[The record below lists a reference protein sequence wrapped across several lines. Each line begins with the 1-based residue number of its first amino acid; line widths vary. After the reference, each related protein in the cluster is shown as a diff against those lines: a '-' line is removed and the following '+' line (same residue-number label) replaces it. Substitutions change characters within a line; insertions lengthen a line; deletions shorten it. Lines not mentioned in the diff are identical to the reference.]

1 MTGNNTALTP
11 ERREALAQEE
21 RNLICDLSA
30 AVSNTGDYR
39 FVRLVDAL
47 ILSDTFWQ
55 VFGSVELPYTRDEL
69 KAFAA
74 ERQAKRDR
82 IIEIRHQLGEE

>member
-1 MTGNNTALTP
+1 MTTELTLTP
-11 ERREALAQEE
+11 EEREALAQEE

-47 ILSDTFWQ
+47 ILSNKFWQ
-55 VFGSVELPYTRDEL
+55 VFDGVELPYTREEL

-82 IIEIRHQLGEE
+82 IIEIRRLLKEEA

>member
-1 MTGNNTALTP
+1 MTGNNTSLP
-11 ERREALAQEE
+11 HEQREALAQEE

-30 AVSNTGDYR
+30 AVSKTGDYR

-47 ILSDTFWQ
+47 ILSDAFWQ
-55 VFGSVELPYTRDEL
+55 VFDGVELPYTREEL

-82 IIEIRHQLGEE
+82 IIEIRRQLGEE

>member
-1 MTGNNTALTP
+1 MTGNNTSLTP

-47 ILSDTFWQ
+47 ILSGTFWQ
-55 VFGSVELPYTRDEL
+55 VFGSVELPYTREEL
-69 KAFAA
+69 KAFATA
-74 ERQAKRDR
+74 RQAKRDR
-82 IIEIRHQLGEE
+82 IIEIRRQLGEE